1 MQTKT
6 LIQSSANILRI
17 TDLQKGNTVK
27 VIKKDY
33 SDNKIFFGVVTDLL
47 NSGEST
53 FIELLLFEKSYND
66 LKGKVVVYI
75 RVNTTYLDG
84 KDDIA
89 LFPATVEEVETD
101 LSDALKL
108 LARDIEKS
116 EDELLKKKNAYEKAS
131 EFVSGEMQKKLQ
143 STSFKEI
150 TTQQYLDEEKQKK
163 ILAIS
168 DK

>member
-66 LKGKVVVYI
+66 LKGKVVVY
-75 RVNTTYLDG
+75 DG

-116 EDELLKKKNAYEKAS
+116 EDGLLKKKNAYEKAS

-150 TTQQYLDEEKQKK
+150 TTQQYLDEEKTRK

>member
-66 LKGKVVVYI
+66 LKGKVVVY
-75 RVNTTYLDG
+75 DG

-131 EFVSGEMQKKLQ
+131 EFVSGKMQKKLQ
-143 STSFKEI
+143 STSFEEI
-150 TTQQYLDEEKQKK
+150 TTRQYLDEEKQKK

-168 DK
+168 GE